1 MQPAFQDLPVIPG
14 TTYRDTIRIMQPE
27 FVYRDISSVSGA
39 PVLLT
44 AIAHGLEGAWPIW
57 VRGVQGMP
65 DLNREPFKQLPHR
78 AKVIDAD
85 TLEVNALSASGLM
98 PVGGQLIYRRAVDL
112 AEAAPVMR
120 VYRDAELLF
129 SLGVGTGLTIT
140 TAGSVTREITPAQTA
155 LLTGEGLH
163 YAFDV
168 AYGAVTVTRY
178 CQGGFKCRPV

>member
-1 MQPAFQDLPVIPG
+1 MQPARQDLSVIPG
-14 TTYRDTIRIMQPE
+14 TTYRDVIRIMQPE
-27 FVYRDISSVSGA
+27 FVYRDVSGVSGA
-39 PVLLT
+39 PALLT
-44 AIAHGLEGAWPIW
+44 VVAHGLADAWPVW

-65 DLNREPFKQLPHR
+65 DINREPFKQLPHR

-85 TLEVNALSASGLM
+85 TLEVNALSASGLR
-98 PVGGQLIYRRAVDL
+98 PVGGQMIYRRAVDL
-112 AEAAPVMR
+112 TDAAPVMR

-129 SLGVGTGLTIT
+129 SLVVGAGLTIT
-140 TAGSVTREITPAQTA
+140 TVGTVTREISAAQTA

-178 CQGGFKCRPV
+178 CEGGFKCRPA